1 MSIERWDFGTI
12 SCPVPYKFEIGR
24 CGGRGAN
31 RNGGC
36 EFGIEIFEIGPR
48 GWRGKKLFGR
58 RHHSRDSSRWKNFN
72 WPFTV
77 GTKIGFHRW
86 WPGRIIPRLPWTPR
100 NKRFNG
106 QSFGHWT
113 GKWLLFVTVTESII
127 YKRSTNRFARWPLFA
142 TPTCRSSWRD
152 DRLSWCITVR
162 VGIQTERNFKP
173 RPSCPRSSATFRSD
187 FLPPLFFVPSIREN
201 IQEIFL
207 NFPSSETTSPLKLL
221 FSRAQMYC
229 NTLLSRKIIH
239 PSKIYCWFISFIRRC
254 DFW

>member
-127 YKRSTNRFARWPLFA
+127 YKRSTNRFAPSALAAFRDTDLSFVVARWSIIFVHN
-142 TPTCRSSWRD
+142 CSSWHPNGTKFQTPPLVSPFLCD
-152 DRLSWCITVR
+152 LSLRL
-162 VGIQTERNFKP
+162 
-173 RPSCPRSSATFRSD
+173 SATFILRSVD
-187 FLPPLFFVPSIREN
+187 KRKYSRNISEFSIERNYFPL
-201 IQEIFL
+201 EIIVFKSTDVL
-207 NFPSSETTSPLKLL
+207 QYFIIEKD
-221 FSRAQMYC
+221 
-229 NTLLSRKIIH
+229 NTPI
-239 PSKIYCWFISFIRRC
+239 
-254 DFW
+254 